1 MTVHHHRPNNLRP
14 GSMIIEL
21 VIALALL
28 TVVGLFLLKGSLDVM
43 QPRQWV
49 IQQNITDS
57 YLTYEES
64 YAKRISFEEFTANDS
79 PWPAYPSTTSS
90 NVELGKLPGGS
101 AVTATVIR
109 TRVPDENNI
118 PAPSDSNYADK
129 LAANP
134 TKMETWKL
142 QSHLTY
148 RIGSND
154 YVKSRTVVRTR

>member
-1 MTVHHHRPNNLRP
+1 
-14 GSMIIEL
+14 MIIEL
-21 VIALALL
+21 AVALGLL
-28 TVVGLFLLKGSLDVM
+28 TAIGLFLLKGTLDVM
-43 QPRQWV
+43 APRQWV

-79 PWPAYPSTTSS
+79 AWPIYPDVSSST
-90 NVELGKLPGGS
+90 VELGKMPGGR
-101 AVTATVIR
+101 AITGTVTR
-109 TRVPDENNI
+109 TRVADDNNI
-118 PAPSDSNYADK
+118 PAPSDSSYATK

-142 QSHLTY
+142 QSHLSY
-148 RIGSND
+148 KIGKND